1 VAVTRE
7 FIAAGTLRALG
18 VTTSVRVGSLPQ
30 VPTIAAAL
38 DLRLAEVTRLG
49 GDVAL
54 RLRPTRHTGDR
65 SRD

>member
-1 VAVTRE
+1 V
-7 FIAAGTLRALG
+7 GALG
-18 VTTSVRVGSLPQ
+18 INTLGD
-30 VPTIAAAL
+30 AL
-38 DLRLAEVTRLG
+38 HLSIREVTRLG